1 MTVQELNNKLTS
13 ICNEGYSQ
21 YEIRVEYANFDDV
34 IVTDN
39 KVVIIT
45 EENVVNG

>member
-13 ICNEGYSQ
+13 ICNEGNSQ
-21 YEIRVEYANFDDV
+21 LDIKIEYGNYDDV
-34 IVTDN
+34 IVVSTE

-45 EENVVNG
+45 KGNCNG